1 MRKLFILWVAMI
13 VAAPSF
19 SQDKSKSLPIVNRPA
34 DHFLLQLSNDWWQG
48 APDSIKN
55 KRKGLSRGANIY
67 LMLNKPFRGNP
78 RMSVAI
84 GIGVGTS
91 SIYFDK
97 LDVDVAGT
105 TRNLAFTNLDT
116 LEHFKKYKVVTS
128 YLEIPLELRYTSN
141 PQNPNKSFKAA
152 IGIKG
157 GTLLKSQTKGKKLQ
171 NANGNEINDFTQ
183 KNSSKRYFNTTRLAA
198 TARFGYGFFSLFGS
212 YNLTSLFKDGVAADM
227 KPVQIGLTI
236 SGL

>member
-1 MRKLFILWVAMI
+1 MRKLFILWVALL
-13 VAAPSF
+13 AASPSF
-19 SQDKSKSLPIVNRPA
+19 SQDKNKKQSIVNRPA

-55 KRKGLSRGANIY
+55 KRKGLSRGANVY

-84 GIGVGTS
+84 GVGVGTS

-105 TRNLAFTNLDT
+105 SRKLAFTNLDT

-128 YLEIPLELRYTSN
+128 YHEIPLELRYTSH
-141 PQNPNKSFKAA
+141 PENPNKSFKAA

-198 TARFGYGFFSLFGS
+198 TLRVGYGLFSVFGS

-227 KPVQIGLTI
+227 KPVQVGITI

>member
-1 MRKLFILWVAMI
+1 MRKLFILWVALL
-13 VAAPSF
+13 AASPSF
-19 SQDKSKSLPIVNRPA
+19 SQDKNKKQSIVNRPA

-55 KRKGLSRGANIY
+55 KRKGLSRGANVY

-78 RMSVAI
+78 RMSIAI
-84 GIGVGTS
+84 GVGVGTS

-105 TRNLAFTNLDT
+105 SRKLGFTNLDT

-128 YLEIPLELRYTSN
+128 YLEIPLELRYTSH
-141 PQNPNKSFKAA
+141 PENPNKSFKAA

-198 TARFGYGFFSLFGS
+198 TLRIGYGFFSVFGS

-227 KPVQIGLTI
+227 KPVQVGLTI